1 MDQVVS
7 DVISFL
13 EKVGPIQGLVILSLL
28 SAIFIFTKYFMK
40 KMDGNFIE
48 VKAMNETLKEKIEE
62 LEKNNQDIKLS
73 IEEAT
78 KKRMDKKTSFM
89 RNHPMFSTIDYLI
102 DVKVP
107 GIHFRSSFKRAAFT
121 DILTFKLRANQE
133 IFRTFV
139 ANESNISVD
148 SAEFRNMI
156 TKSVKDSHKRFMS
169 DCERSEV
176 PHVVLDSFNSWVN
189 PLTRFLFSTVEN
201 ICDSKMYELNVD
213 KLNAILSINLAVLD
227 EMVSNIELYLDEIN
241 GDFNGLTYRGIKCE
255 EHEH

>member
-1 MDQVVS
+1 MEQVIS

-13 EKVGPIQGLVILSLL
+13 DRVGPVQGLLILSLL

-40 KMDGNFIE
+40 RMDVNFVE
-48 VKAMNETLKEKIEE
+48 MKDMNETLKKKIEE
-62 LEKNNQDIKLS
+62 LERDNKDIKFS

-102 DVKVP
+102 DVKIP
-107 GIHFRSSFKRAAFT
+107 GIHFKSGFKKLTFT
-121 DILTFKLRANQE
+121 DILTFKLRSNQE
-133 IFRTFV
+133 VFRSFV
-139 ANESNISVD
+139 SDESNLSVD
-148 SAEFRNMI
+148 SSEFRNFV
-156 TKSVKDSHKRFMS
+156 TKAVKDSYKKFTNE
-169 DCERSEV
+169 CERSAV
-176 PHVVLDSFNSWVN
+176 PPVVLDSFNSWVN

-241 GDFNGLTYRGIKCE
+241 GDFNGLTYKGIKCE

>member
-1 MDQVVS
+1 MDKVVS

-13 EKVGPIQGLVILSLL
+13 DRVGPIQGLVILSLL

-40 KMDGNFIE
+40 RMDGNFDE
-48 VKAMNETLKEKIEE
+48 MKQMNESLKKKIEE

-102 DVKVP
+102 DVKIP
-107 GIHFRSSFKRAAFT
+107 GIHFKSTFKRAAFT
-121 DILTFKLRANQE
+121 DILTFKLRSNQE
-133 IFRTFV
+133 VFRTFV
-139 ANESNISVD
+139 ADEGNLSVD
-148 SAEFRNMI
+148 SSEFRNSV
-156 TKSVKDSHKRFMS
+156 TKAVKDSYKRFTA
-169 DCERSEV
+169 DCERSNV
-176 PHVVLDSFNSWVN
+176 PAIVMDSFNSWVN

>member
-13 EKVGPIQGLVILSLL
+13 ERVGPMQGLVILSLL

-40 KMDGNFIE
+40 RMDGNFVE
-48 VKAMNETLKEKIEE
+48 MKEMNETLKKKIEE
-62 LEKNNQDIKLS
+62 LEKNNHDIKLS

-102 DVKVP
+102 EVKVP
-107 GIHFRSSFKRAAFT
+107 GIHFKSGFKRLAFT
-121 DILTFKLRANQE
+121 DILTFKLRSNQE
-133 IFRTFV
+133 IFRAFV
-139 ANESNISVD
+139 ASENNLSVD
-148 SAEFRNMI
+148 SAEFRNLV
-156 TKSVKDSHKRFMS
+156 TKAVKDSYKRFTN
-169 DCERSEV
+169 DCERSAI
-176 PHVVLDSFNSWVN
+176 PQVVIDSFNSWVN

-201 ICDSKMYELNVD
+201 VCDSKMYELNVD

-241 GDFNGLTYRGIKCE
+241 GDFNGLTYKGIICE
-255 EHEH
+255 EHDH